1 MKLEV
6 RNLTKSFEDNQVLH
20 GVSFEVESGSALGL
34 LGRNGAGK
42 TTTIRIIM
50 DVFKADLGEVYLDG
64 KPLILKSILQDIFLK
79 NAGYILRKQFL
90 NRQYIL
96 QDSEEYQRKR
106 L

>member
-50 DVFKADLGEVYLDG
+50 DVFKADLGEVPNSTTAAVRRFFFPCL
-64 KPLILKSILQDIFLK
+64 LFILQSP
-79 NAGYILRKQFL
+79 Y
-90 NRQYIL
+90 
-96 QDSEEYQRKR
+96 E
-106 L
+106 